1 MEKVADILGVKYP
14 QFNTVSPTHTINDA
28 LYQMCCENVEFL
40 IVMDGYKFLGILT
53 EHDIANKVLF
63 NKKPLNEIL
72 VRDFMS
78 SSVPVATVN
87 DSFEHCM
94 QLMEQHNARYIA
106 IYDRFEFKGIIS
118 SYDLI
123 QQALK
128 KRKETFEEAGE
139 ENSYPWL

>member
-40 IVMDGYKFLGILT
+40 IVMDDQKFLGILT

-78 SSVPVATVN
+78 SRLPVATIH
-87 DSFEHCM
+87 DSLEDCM
-94 QLMEQHNARYIA
+94 QILERYNVRYLA
-106 IYDRFEFKGIIS
+106 IYDGFDFKGIVS
-118 SYDLI
+118 FYDI
-123 QQALK
+123 MQQVV
-128 KRKETFEEAGE
+128 RK
-139 ENSYPWL
+139 